1 MFEFDAGNDNRRQ
14 PVFERRRE
22 PRQRVLLTGKIVS
35 VDYSFTA
42 DCVIRDLSPGGAR
55 VTAPPEAVCGEPFL
69 IVVRNATAHR
79 SSGVWHGDGQ
89 AGLKFLDSADVSAD
103 VPRHLRPIQALWA
116 ELAPR

>member
-1 MFEFDAGNDNRRQ
+1 MFEFEAGNDNRRK

-22 PRQRVLLTGKIVS
+22 PRRRVLLTGKIVS
-35 VDYSFTA
+35 VDYSFSA

-55 VTAPPEAVCGEPFL
+55 ITAPPEAVCGEPFL

-79 SSGVWHGDGQ
+79 SRGVWHGEGM
-89 AGLKFLDSADVSAD
+89 AGLRFLDAHNVSAD
-103 VPRHLRPIQALWA
+103 VPRHLLPIQALWA